1 MDVDFGG
8 GHGTFVIAQ
17 AITESDVL
25 AMESSPGLRAV
36 LLARTFE
43 SREPGDRVAV
53 LPGGLLEDLDAPEAL
68 EPLAKAPDSVSAVK
82 LTVAQIS
89 AALKRARR
97 RGDPTERATTIQ
109 AALRTEPLSQPEV
122 ITAA

>member
-1 MDVDFGG
+1 
-8 GHGTFVIAQ
+8 
-17 AITESDVL
+17 
-25 AMESSPGLRAV
+25 
-36 LLARTFE
+36 
-43 SREPGDRVAV
+43 VAV

-68 EPLAKAPDSVSAVK
+68 EPLAKAPDPVSAAK

-109 AALRTEPLSQPEV
+109 AALRIEPLSQPEV